1 MKKIIILIA
10 FILFLIQLTSLQKVG
25 ATLLATTRVASS
37 LSRPVFVTS
46 PPGDTARLFIV
57 EQQTARIKI
66 LTGGSILPTSYL
78 DINDLVIDTG
88 NERGLL
94 GLAFHPDYANNG
106 YFFVDYVDNSGNT
119 VIARFKVSSDANVAD
134 RDSFLV
140 LLTITQPYENHK
152 GGMLA
157 FGPNDGYLYIGM
169 GDGGSGGDPENR
181 AQDDG
186 QLLGKM
192 LRIDVDHGSP
202 YAIPPDN
209 PFNGPGLPLDEIWA
223 KGLRNPWRYSFDRL
237 TGNLFIA
244 DVGQNL
250 YEEINFQ
257 PASSSGGENYGW
269 RLMEGNHCYNPPVD
283 CDPGGLTYPIYEYT
297 HGGTPSRCAVTGGYV
312 YRGNAIPNLSGT
324 YFFGDYCSG
333 QVWSFRY
340 DGIDITKFTERTTQ
354 LVPGNGL
361 SINNISSFGE
371 DGAGNLYIV
380 DLDGEVYRITWRHG
394 DVNDDET
401 LDVGDVVYLIE
412 YLFRGGPAPAP
423 LESGDT
429 NCDGVVNAGD
439 VVFLINYLFK
449 GGPAS
454 SC

>member
-1 MKKIIILIA
+1 MKKIIAIV
-10 FILFLIQLTSLQKVG
+10 FVLFLMQSTSLQKVG
-25 ATLLATTRVASS
+25 ATVLATTRVAFG

-66 LTGGSILPTSYL
+66 LTGGSILPTPYL

-94 GLAFHPDYANNG
+94 GLVFHPNYASNG

-119 VIARFKVSSDANVAD
+119 VIARLKVSGDVNVAD
-134 RDSFLV
+134 RDSLLV
-140 LLTITQPYENHK
+140 LLTITQPYINHK

-192 LRIDVDHGSP
+192 LRIDVDNGNP

-209 PFNGPGLPLDEIWA
+209 PFIGPGLPLDEIWA

-237 TGNLFIA
+237 TGDLFIA

-250 YEEINFQ
+250 YEEIDFQ

-269 RLMEGNHCYNPPVD
+269 RLMEGYHCYNPPVD

-297 HGGTPSRCAVTGGYV
+297 HGGTPSRCSVTGGYV

-333 QVWSFRY
+333 QIWSFRY
-340 DGIDITKFTERTTQ
+340 DGSSITDFTERTNQ
-354 LVPGNGL
+354 LAPGNGL
-361 SINNISSFGE
+361 SIDNISSFGE

-380 DLDGEVYRITWRHG
+380 DLDGEVYRINWRHG
-394 DVNDDET
+394 DSNNDET
-401 LDVGDVVYLIE
+401 IDVGDVVYLIE
-412 YLFRGGPAPAP
+412 YLFRSGPAPDP
-423 LESGDT
+423 LEAGDT
-429 NCDGVVNAGD
+429 NCDGVVNIGD
-439 VVFLINYLFK
+439 VVSLVNYLFK
-449 GGPAS
+449 GGPAP